1 MREKF
6 FSKNIYNSK
15 SEVISYDNLRKLLKI
30 ILPLSFLSFIYLFF
44 CVCACLYEENIHTMV
59 VEVKRG
65 ENSAENQAQI
75 ISQNS
80 KYS

>member
-1 MREKF
+1 MRERL

-15 SEVISYDNLRKLLKI
+15 SEVLSYDNLRKLLKI
-30 ILPLSFLSFIYLFF
+30 ILPLSFLSFIYFF
-44 CVCACLYEENIHTMV
+44 LCVYACLYEENIHTMV